1 MNNYE
6 TVSSM
11 LQEFLAKGTY
21 LKGGLNE
28 DEMFFLMKKSIV
40 SIDLKF
46 FDGEERLFSCLI
58 NTNDGE
64 THEIEIGWYELDSN
78 SNLIETSGS
87 LAYCE
92 SKWYSKKNI

>member
-28 DEMFFLMKKSIV
+28 DEIFF
-40 SIDLKF
+40 
-46 FDGEERLFSCLI
+46 
-58 NTNDGE
+58 
-64 THEIEIGWYELDSN
+64 
-78 SNLIETSGS
+78 
-87 LAYCE
+87 
-92 SKWYSKKNI
+92 